1 MPRLALPLRVRWVLA
16 WCGVLVAVWVLLGLT
31 TPGQQLG
38 YEGLVGGGWGRGLA
52 GAPLRAAVWLGSPVV
67 TVCTVVL
74 AVVVASARRQWHR
87 AWRAGFLGLGVAAA
101 AQVLQ
106 HLLPHVETGWFP
118 HWNTLPSGHAAGYLG
133 AVLATLL
140 VLPGRRRSLVPAAV
154 ALVGGGTLVGAGLL
168 ATTAHVLA
176 DVLASFALA
185 GAGLALLAPV
195 TEPHAPA
202 CPALRR
208 PADEDPG
215 TASTQV
221 GWAKRLVLRTAA
233 FVASRTTG
241 MNLTDAHNGLRV
253 IRRDAAARLGLH
265 QNRMAHASEI
275 VHQLGATGL
284 PWREHPVHI
293 AYTDYS
299 RSKGQSLWNSVNI
312 LVDLLFS

>member
-31 TPGQQLG
+31 APGQQLG

-87 AWRAGFLGLGVAAA
+87 GWRAGLLGLGVAAA

-208 PADEDPG
+208 PADDDPG

-221 GWAKRLVLRTAA
+221 GWAKRLVPLRRPADEDPGTADTGPGDGGPRGPRA
-233 FVASRTTG
+233 QGSWVRPLAGVAVGCLLLAGCLVALPGLTG
-241 MNLTDAHNGLRV
+241 ATWVHL
-253 IRRDAAARLGLH
+253 LGLVTC
-265 QNRMAHASEI
+265 A
-275 VHQLGATGL
+275 ATAGL
-284 PWREHPVHI
+284 LTCTV
-293 AYTDYS
+293 A
-299 RSKGQSLWNSVNI
+299 
-312 LVDLLFS
+312 DLLAW